1 MVLRLNQQSNIEDL
15 RHHGAEAVE
24 KLRHLLAS
32 GAPAKPDPRRSDFFE
47 LEDGNK
53 VFYIHISP
61 VNGKVLLLA
70 TWLKDEESAEIKAS
84 HQAPEPCLAAAMKLV
99 LHDLCGRGST
109 GRTSDSLK

>member
-53 VFYIHISP
+53 IFYIHISP

-70 TWLKDEESAEIKAS
+70 TWLKDEEPTEITPPIK
-84 HQAPEPCLAAAMKLV
+84 PLNAALPQ
-99 LHDLCGRGST
+99 L
-109 GRTSDSLK
+109 